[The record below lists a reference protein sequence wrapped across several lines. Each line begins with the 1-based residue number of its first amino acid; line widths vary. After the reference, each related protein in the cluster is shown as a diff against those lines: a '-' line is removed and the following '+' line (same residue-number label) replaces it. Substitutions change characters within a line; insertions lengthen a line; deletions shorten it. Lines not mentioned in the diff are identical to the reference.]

1 MSRQEKLLLLLA
13 TAVLVLSA
21 SVSGQIQLV
30 RVTECGP
37 GAFPGTTC
45 NIPATGSGNLIVVAW
60 ASSGVA
66 GTTIAGISDNAGNVY
81 SQAPGARAG
90 NSATDEVLDIWY
102 AKNSKPGATVL
113 TLTPNSTGRYGA
125 AVIWE
130 FSNVDTTAPLSQVA
144 VLNDQSSST
153 SPWGPSITTSTSGE
167 LLVSAMVGSGTV
179 TGIFSGNTFKNDSL
193 LMGDGWAH
201 LIASAPGTYRA
212 QWSNTGGTYLGSA
225 VSFKAATGSNP
236 PPGTQLN
243 ECDLDSNGA
252 VTSSD
257 MNAAVNMSLGLAP
270 CSANILGAGVCNVVV
285 VQRVVNA
292 ALGGPCVV
300 GTVVAHSVDL
310 TWVASPSAGVLG
322 YNVYRSSTTGGPYSL
337 LNSSLVTG
345 TTYTDSAVQ
354 SGQTYYYVVRAKS
367 ASEES
372 GPSNEAT
379 AVIPNP

>member
-1 MSRQEKLLLLLA
+1 MHRQEKLLLLLA
-13 TAVLVLSA
+13 TAVLVFSA

-60 ASSGVA
+60 RAPGASS
-66 GTTIAGISDNAGNVY
+66 TNISQITDNAGNVY
-81 SQAPGARAG
+81 ARAG
-90 NSATDEVLDIWY
+90 NSRAANSGSDYMVDIWY
-102 AKNSKPGATVL
+102 AKNSIAGAT
-113 TLTPNSTGRYGA
+113 TLTITPSTSVSDGGG
-125 AVIWE
+125 VIWQ
-130 FSNVDTTAPLSQVA
+130 FSGVDTVAPLNQSA
-144 VLNDQSSST
+144 VLNSQAATTTPDGASVTTT
-153 SPWGPSITTSTSGE
+153 SPGELIISVLLTNAQSGIRSGNPFTNDSTLTGDGYARLITTTAGTYKAQWNS
-167 LLVSAMVGSGTV
+167 VSSMYANTTV
-179 TGIFSGNTFKNDSL
+179 T
-193 LMGDGWAH
+193 
-201 LIASAPGTYRA
+201 
-212 QWSNTGGTYLGSA
+212 
-225 VSFKAATGSNP
+225 FKAATGSNP
-236 PPGTQLN
+236 PPGTKLN

-257 MNAAVNMSLGLAP
+257 MNAAVNMSLGLTP

-300 GTVVAHSVDL
+300 GTVVPHAVDL
-310 TWVASPSAGVLG
+310 TWVASPSTGVIG

-354 SGQTYYYVVRAKS
+354 SGQTYYYVVKAKS
-367 ASEES
+367 ATEES